1 MGGIPAP
8 DSDLNP
14 VGVVKGVDWYDD
26 GSAGVSGSRLDQL
39 SPTRAGTSFDSLNQ
53 EQRTITNQMELQ
65 IETFFIDKRPERSH
79 QKTHLNQEQRTIT
92 NQTDLQNETE
102 REGAEALAGRHMPSR
117 PEPQGRANSCKR
129 ADLAVD
135 DSGNFSNAPRFWQAV
150 ASGRKGKRAKLA
162 T

>member
-1 MGGIPAP
+1 MVMASLAYPVRDWTSCP
-8 DSDLNP
+8 RNPRDL
-14 VGVVKGVDWYDD
+14 
-26 GSAGVSGSRLDQL
+26 L
-39 SPTRAGTSFDSLNQ
+39 DSLNQ
-53 EQRTITNQMELQ
+53 EQRTITNQTDLQ
-65 IETFFIDKRPERSH
+65 NETLLSIKDPNVRTSK
-79 QKTHLNQEQRTIT
+79 KTHLNQEQRTIT